1 MINLI
6 IFISFFPRIT
16 ERKQKKLQINNV
28 PKGCIFF
35 VPFNNDSEIICIFSL
50 AFKIKLI

>member
-6 IFISFFPRIT
+6 IFISFSP
-16 ERKQKKLQINNV
+16 ESQNENKKKLQINNV
-28 PKGCIFF
+28 PKGCIFS